1 MKKEIIKV
9 VVVDDHPLVIE
20 GLRSTLG
27 EDNTIEVVE
36 CFENAKDLFAFLKHE
51 MVNVVVLDVNLPDMN
66 GVEICEK
73 ITKKYAHIKVVGLST
88 YNDPSIIKQ
97 MVKNGAKGYLLKNVT
112 SKELATA
119 IHQIHDGQSYFSGE
133 IQKILADSIFDNN
146 EIPKLTRREKEILE
160 LVSEGTTTP
169 LIAEKLNISPLTVET
184 HRRNLIQKM
193 GVTNAAQLVKMA
205 IEQKLI

>member
-1 MKKEIIKV
+1 MKSENIRV

-20 GLRSTLG
+20 GLRSSLG
-27 EDNTIEVVE
+27 EDNTIEVVK
-36 CFENAKDLFAFLKHE
+36 CFENASALFAFLKRS
-51 MVNVVVLDVNLPDMN
+51 VTNVVILDVNLPDMN

-73 ITKKYAHIKVVGLST
+73 ITHKYPHIKVVGLST

-97 MVKNGAKGYLLKNVT
+97 MVKNGAKGYLLKNIT

-119 IHQIHDGQSYFSGE
+119 IRQVHDGQSYFSGE
-133 IQKILADSIFDNN
+133 IQKILADSIFNN
-146 EIPKLTRREKEILE
+146 NAIPKLTRREKEILK

-169 LIAEKLNISPLTVET
+169 LIAEQLNISPLTVET

>member
-1 MKKEIIKV
+1 MKSKKIKV
-9 VVVDDHPLVIE
+9 VVVDDHPLVIQ
-20 GLRSTLG
+20 GLRSSLG
-27 EDNTIEVVE
+27 EDNTIEVVN
-36 CFENAKDLFAFLKHE
+36 CFESASDLFDFLKRSV
-51 MVNVVVLDVNLPDMN
+51 VNVVILDVNLPDMN
-66 GVEICEK
+66 GVDICEK
-73 ITKKYAHIKVVGLST
+73 ITKKYAHVKVVGLST

-112 SKELATA
+112 SKELAMA

-146 EIPKLTRREKEILE
+146 AIPKLTRREKEILS
-160 LVSEGTTTP
+160 LVAEGITTP
-169 LIAEKLNISPLTVET
+169 KIAEKLVISPLTVET

-193 GVTNAAQLVKMA
+193 GVTNAAQLVKIA

>member
-1 MKKEIIKV
+1 MRREKIKV

-20 GLRSTLG
+20 GLRSSMS
-27 EDNTIEVVE
+27 EDNTIDVIN
-36 CFENAKDLFAFLKHE
+36 CFENALDLFVFLKRS
-51 MVNVVVLDVNLPDMN
+51 VTNVVVLDINLPDMN

-73 ITKKYAHIKVVGLST
+73 ITKKYPHVKVLGLST

-112 SKELATA
+112 SRELIGA
-119 IHQIHDGQSYFSGE
+119 IHQIHQGHSYFSSA
-133 IQKILADSIFDNN
+133 IQKILADSIFDDNAL
-146 EIPKLTRREKEILE
+146 PKLTRREKEILT
-160 LVSEGTTTP
+160 LVAEGITTP
-169 LIAEKLNISPLTVET
+169 QIAEKLIISPLTVET

>member
-1 MKKEIIKV
+1 MKPETIKV

-27 EDNTIEVVE
+27 EDNTIDVVE
-36 CFENAKDLFAFLKHE
+36 CFENAKGLFAFLKRK
-51 MVNVVVLDVNLPDMN
+51 VANVVVLDVNLPDMN

-73 ITKKYAHIKVVGLST
+73 ITHKYPHLKIVGLST

-112 SKELATA
+112 SKELAAA
-119 IHQIHDGQSYFSGE
+119 IHQIHDGQSYFSSE

-146 EIPKLTRREKEILE
+146 AIPKLTRREKEILK

-169 LIAEKLNISPLTVET
+169 LIAKQLNISPLTVET

>member
-1 MKKEIIKV
+1 MSSEKVKV

-20 GLRSTLG
+20 GLRSSLG
-27 EDNTIEVVE
+27 EENTIEVVN
-36 CFENAKDLFAFLKHE
+36 CFENATDLFAFLKRS
-51 MVNVVVLDVNLPDMN
+51 VANVVILDVNLPDMN

-73 ITKKYAHIKVVGLST
+73 ITKKYSHIKVVGLST

-119 IHQIHDGQSYFSGE
+119 IHQIHEGHSYFSGE
-133 IQKILADSIFDNN
+133 IQKILADSIFDNIA
-146 EIPKLTRREKEILE
+146 IPKLTRREKEILS
-160 LVSEGTTTP
+160 LVAEGTTTP
-169 LIAEKLNISPLTVET
+169 QIAEKLIISPLTVET

-193 GVTNAAQLVKMA
+193 GVSNAAQLVKMA

>member
-1 MKKEIIKV
+1 MRKEIVKV

-20 GLRSTLG
+20 GLKSSIG
-27 EDNTIEVVE
+27 MDETIEVTA
-36 CFENAKDLFAFLKHE
+36 CFENAEDLFAHLKRKVAH
-51 MVNVVVLDVNLPDMN
+51 VVVLDVNLPDIN
-66 GVEICEK
+66 GVEVCEK
-73 ITKKYAHIKVVGLST
+73 INSKYPHVKVLGLST

-97 MVKNGAKGYLLKNVT
+97 MVKNGAKGYLLKNVS
-112 SKELATA
+112 SKELGIA
-119 IHQIHDGQSYFSGE
+119 IHQIHDGLSYFSAE

-146 EIPKLTRREKEILE
+146 RIPKLTRREKEILA
-160 LVSEGTTTP
+160 LVAEGITTP
-169 LIAEKLNISPLTVET
+169 QIAEKLIISPLTVET